1 MSPAKVLFRSVVTP
15 FYRENAGTFIFF
27 LTLMLFAV
35 GHLNGAGPV
44 KYHLALIL
52 GLLDNYLFLLLV
64 MFCWYLYVRKVERF
78 VLQRIRRPDYEFL
91 AILNTISYQRKITLL
106 LSMQLLLLPIIS
118 LYGLL
123 IIVVAVR
130 HQYFV
135 QAGMVFG
142 FLSFFHF
149 RPAMVYSSAISGETT
164 YAGLFNRM
172 ISRISWLNTTY
183 TGIHLQFI
191 MRKLPG
197 ALVAIKCFTCGLL
210 YLAAR
215 NNLPPDYEVQLLFLF
230 FITGVVAHS
239 ILIIQMTEFSY
250 AHLEQMRAG
259 PISLVRRWMRTALLL
274 LILLIPELLTIV
286 VLLPVRL
293 HPADGLSFAL
303 ASVSSLT
310 FIASIAG
317 VHHFNK
323 RQFLSVSFLILTGWF
338 IATMTGTIDIVSVA
352 LLSASLMLY
361 LKYGYNYEYTSE

>member
-1 MSPAKVLFRSVVTP
+1 MSPSTMLFRSVVTP

-52 GLLDNYLFLLLV
+52 GMLDNYFFLLLV
-64 MFCWYLYVRKVERF
+64 MFCWYLYVRKVKGF

-91 AILNTISYQRKITLL
+91 SILNTISNQRRIGLL

-123 IIVVAVR
+123 IIKVAVK

-135 QAGMVFG
+135 EAGIVLG
-142 FLSFFHF
+142 FLLFFHI
-149 RPAMVYSSAISGETT
+149 RPAMVYSSVISGETK
-164 YAGLFNRM
+164 YAGFINRL

-183 TGIHLQFI
+183 TGIHLQF
-191 MRKLPG
+191 MTRKLPG
-197 ALVAIKCFTCGLL
+197 PLVAIKCFTCGLL

-250 AHLEQMRAG
+250 VRLEQMRAG

-274 LILLIPELLTIV
+274 LIQLVPELLTIV
-286 VLLPVRL
+286 FLLPVRL
-293 HPADGLSFAL
+293 HPADGLSFYL
-303 ASVSSLT
+303 AAVSSLT

-317 VHHFNK
+317 IQHFNK
-323 RQFLSVSFLILTGWF
+323 RQFLSISFLILTGWF
-338 IATMTGTIDIVSVA
+338 IATMTGTIDIVSVV
-352 LLSASLMLY
+352 LLSASLIFY